1 MLFARWST
9 KYRGPARTEVNCSD
23 THCIYDNLW
32 YTNGRF
38 YLLVDGPDPVVRHYL
53 SNHAIL
59 DCDASEPSLCSHGN
73 GVSMGIR
80 LSGCQD
86 SLADLE
92 SYMAVSNAGA

>member
-59 DCDASEPSLCSHGN
+59 DCGRVRAFIVLPWKWREHGHQAL
-73 GVSMGIR
+73 R
-80 LSGCQD
+80 LSGQ
-86 SLADLE
+86 SR
-92 SYMAVSNAGA
+92 